1 MLVVRRTDVEA
12 ACSAVQNVVILLPV
26 TGLGVGVCRSNREAC
41 RLPESE
47 SPVGTE
53 VETVGSLLAPV
64 GVSRR
69 VLILLV
75 IHALYSVVRVAH
87 IVGIESQLLQ
97 HIRQMQVVHVRI
109 AGGGVVG
116 IAEIAVC
123 RSALRVALRREA
135 CVVA

>member
-1 MLVVRRTDVEA
+1 MLVVRRTDVET
-12 ACSAVQNVVILLPV
+12 ACSAVQNVGILLSV
-26 TGLGVGVCRSNREAC
+26 AGLGVGVCRSKREAS
-41 RLPESE
+41 RLPESK

-53 VETVGSLLAPV
+53 VEAVGGLLAPV

-75 IHALYSVVRVAH
+75 VHALCSVVRVAH

-123 RSALRVALRREA
+123 RSALRDALRREA